1 MAVVAVTPSHDMATP
16 GCSNACLFGSGF
28 LDNLLAN
35 TTAEDLKHCVSIQ
48 IFSL

>member
-1 MAVVAVTPSHDMATP
+1 MAVVAVTPSHDMGTP
-16 GCSNACLFGSGF
+16 GCSNACL